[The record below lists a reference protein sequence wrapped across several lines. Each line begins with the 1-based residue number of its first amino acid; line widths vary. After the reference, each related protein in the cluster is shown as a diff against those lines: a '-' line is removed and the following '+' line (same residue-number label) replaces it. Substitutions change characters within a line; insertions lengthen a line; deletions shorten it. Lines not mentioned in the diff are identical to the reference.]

1 MNNKLELYILGGG
14 PAGVALSYY
23 AHKNN
28 IDFKLFE
35 ATSQIG
41 GNCRTITHGDFKYDT
56 GAHRLHDKV
65 EKVTKVIKSVLKEDL
80 LKVSA
85 PSQIYLDSKKI
96 SFPLQLNN
104 ILNELSWNE
113 LKQIVFENT
122 FNRIKPQKTFENFRD
137 LAYQRYGKTLADLF
151 LINYTEKLWGTSAD
165 FLNVRVSGDRLK
177 NLKLSSLIK
186 KNILGSKYKSKH
198 LEGSFYY
205 PKHGFGTIF
214 ESLKNGMEKN
224 ICLNSPIKKIS
235 HKNNFIKE
243 IRIGDKKTI
252 KVNQVIS
259 TLPLNYF
266 IKILDPPPPEYIL
279 KIIKSFKFRSLRICV
294 LFLNIKSFSKN
305 ASIYFPDKKLP
316 FTRIYE
322 PKNRSKYMAPRNKT
336 CIVIEVPCDRNDQI
350 YSINENKFFERI
362 KSTLFEQ
369 DLLNPSDILD
379 QSSIKIPYAYPILNS
394 DIDGKISSVMKYLA
408 VFKNL
413 KILGRNAK
421 FEYVHVHNLF
431 FDSNTLINQYT

>member
-41 GNCRTITHGDFKYDT
+41 GNCRTITYGDFKYDT
-56 GAHRLHDKV
+56 GAHRLHDKD
-65 EKVTKVIKSVLKEDL
+65 EKVTKLIMSVLKEDL

-113 LKQIVFENT
+113 LKQIIFENT
-122 FNRIKPQKTFENFRD
+122 FNRIKPQKTFENFKD
-137 LAYQRYGKTLADLF
+137 LAYKRYGKTLADLF

-214 ESLKNGMEKN
+214 ESLKNGIEKN

-336 CIVIEVPCDRNDQI
+336 CIVIEVPCNKKDQI

-362 KSTLFEQ
+362 KSTLFDQ

-379 QSSIKIPYAYPILNS
+379 QSSIKIPYAYPILTS
-394 DIDGKISSVMKYLA
+394 DIDDKISSAMKYLA
-408 VFKNL
+408 AFKNL

-421 FEYVHVHNLF
+421 FEYIHVHNLF
-431 FDSNTLINQYT
+431 FDSNTLINKYT